1 MSSPAALQLLFD
13 KARNM
18 LEKTGMIPIK
28 IISGSMEPVIK
39 VNQTV
44 IITKVDRPLARFDII
59 VFKGDQGL
67 ICHYVRHVNRIVTTD
82 DNDLIQTRGLNSKHN
97 DVPIHRD
104 QVLGI
109 VISHRLNLWRKLRE
123 MWAIR

>member
-13 KARNM
+13 QARQM
-18 LEKTGMIPIK
+18 LEDKGMIPIK
-28 IISGSMEPVIK
+28 IISGSMVPVIK

-44 IITKVDRPLARFDII
+44 VITKLTRPIARFDII
-59 VFKGDQGL
+59 VFKGDREL
-67 ICHYVRHVNRIVTTD
+67 ICHYVRHVNRYVTD
-82 DNDLIQTRGLNSKHN
+82 GDNDLIQTRGLASKQN
-97 DVPIHRD
+97 DVPIHQD

-109 VISHRLNLWRKLRE
+109 VISHRLNLWRKLRL